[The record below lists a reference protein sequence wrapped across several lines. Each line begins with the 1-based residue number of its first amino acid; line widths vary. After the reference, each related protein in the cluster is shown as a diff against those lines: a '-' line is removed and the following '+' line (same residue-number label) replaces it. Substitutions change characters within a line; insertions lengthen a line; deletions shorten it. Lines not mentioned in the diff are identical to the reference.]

1 MVKLRWMRV
10 PPYLPVHLPAWR
22 PIKIMHRLRNAAMR
36 MPLDSRCPSGSHANA
51 ESAMLTILATMLVLL
66 VLALPIWPYS
76 RRWSLLP
83 GCMIAVVIV
92 LFMMFAMAGNIVA

>member
-1 MVKLRWMRV
+1 
-10 PPYLPVHLPAWR
+10 
-22 PIKIMHRLRNAAMR
+22 
-36 MPLDSRCPSGSHANA
+36 
-51 ESAMLTILATMLVLL
+51 MLTILATMLVLL